1 MPCFYC
7 PDGHLHVKK
16 KISTYLLN
24 FPNAPDHFCPNFS
37 MPKYCSISIK
47 FSIGVFWVTSYVFFS
62 QGVGEVPFQITHFSF
77 SERLL
82 WNFVC
87 NISDTL
93 QWKIF
98 SSYPEICNWKIF
110 SEIRKKIKKTQ
121 FELSI
126 WVIKRQVHF
135 FQKICARATRGKH
148 FSGDK
153 QKCGN
158 EFFLMLL
165 ELELE
170 NKPLK
175 CKKKWKIN
183 FLNLD
188 LVQKVVN

>member
-1 MPCFYC
+1 MFFFLREWEKFPS
-7 PDGHLHVKK
+7 K
-16 KISTYLLN
+16 LLI
-24 FPNAPDHFCPNFS
+24 FHSPNDC
-37 MPKYCSISIK
+37 CEI
-47 FSIGVFWVTSYVFFS
+47 SYVIFLIPYNEKSFLHIPKFVIEKFFLKY
-62 QGVGEVPFQITHFSF
+62 E
-77 SERLL
+77 
-82 WNFVC
+82 
-87 NISDTL
+87 
-93 QWKIF
+93 
-98 SSYPEICNWKIF
+98 
-110 SEIRKKIKKTQ
+110 KKIKKTQ

-175 CKKKWKIN
+175 CKKK
-183 FLNLD
+183 
-188 LVQKVVN
+188 